1 MRQCTATTDNQAE
14 SCNGNSA
21 VELQAASASAK
32 LRQLTQSDKRIEIKM
47 KIVPV
52 PSPRVGFCGFSPPK
66 QNIKPLNLNMK
77 DYIQG
82 KILSNFQCQAL
93 LHKRKAT
100 LLKTF
105 WRLFVLVERHFRSKN
120 N

>member
-14 SCNGNSA
+14 SCNRNSA

-52 PSPRVGFCGFSPPK
+52 PSPRVGFGGFSPPK
-66 QNIKPLNLNMK
+66 QNIKPPKFKYERL
-77 DYIQG
+77 YTRE
-82 KILSNFQCQAL
+82 NFIKFSMSSPPAQ
-93 LHKRKAT
+93 T
-100 LLKTF
+100 
-105 WRLFVLVERHFRSKN
+105 
-120 N
+120 